1 MSPRAAWRLEGLGF
15 SEVYV
20 YAAGKADWGAAGLPV
35 EGEVASRPTIAA
47 LARRD
52 VPTCRA
58 ADRVGVIRERIKG
71 WETCLVVNEARVLLG
86 RIRASDL
93 PADDAA
99 TAESVMRLGPSTFRP
114 NVSAEQMLGYM
125 REHDLHSAP
134 VTRSDGTLVGL
145 VLRSDLEKRR

>member
-35 EGEVASRPTIAA
+35 EGEVLRRPTIGAV
-47 LARRD
+47 ARPD

-58 ADRVGVIRERIKG
+58 ADRVTALRERLEG
-71 WETCLVVNEARVLLG
+71 WDTCLVVNDARVLLG
-86 RIRASDL
+86 RIRADDL

-99 TAESVMRLGPSTFRP
+99 TAESVMRPGPSTFRP
-114 NVSAEQMLGYM
+114 NVSVEEMLGYM
-125 REHDLHSAP
+125 REHDLRNAP